1 MKLTARFGDPLYSAN
16 GLFRIAQFQGTG
28 SARASRAGRAG
39 DLRPGP
45 ATRYPAGC
53 RLAAPLPAG
62 APAAG

>member
-1 MKLTARFGDPLYSAN
+1 MKPAARFGDPLYSAN

-45 ATRYPAGC
+45 ATRYPAG
-53 RLAAPLPAG
+53 
-62 APAAG
+62 

>member
-39 DLRPGP
+39 RAGDLRPGP
-45 ATRYPAGC
+45 ATRYPAG
-53 RLAAPLPAG
+53 
-62 APAAG
+62 